1 MTGNTQEL
9 QWRPSPS
16 QKFFTGVMKRTISGD
31 LAKQMKSSNDPQ
43 GMYIL
48 GPDGKSYGF
57 TNDHY
62 PDDIQRFM
70 NSCLAKYR
78 KDPPAKVTFTQE
90 ELNSSFSH
98 QPPPGAAVVRV
109 FARIWPL
116 PKQCWGLN
124 RGAGRD
130 FLWIYPE
137 ELKYLAHAAANKDGQ
152 LKLPAALTERLVRF
166 HLLDDVRGTPDM
178 WHRSEVKSMKF
189 KAKVVG
195 NANAANRQIEFTG
208 AFSMKTAS
216 GGRGFTGNIKG
227 KIEVAVKDNSIVK
240 FSAYSDGKAWGR
252 GTYTPFPPEGKYGLH
267 IGFVNAK
274 DEVARVVPPEAV
286 STANNDREYHD
297 PSIEGGGDRGK

>member
-1 MTGNTQEL
+1 
-9 QWRPSPS
+9 
-16 QKFFTGVMKRTISGD
+16 MKRTVSTD

-62 PDDIQRFM
+62 PDDIQRFI
-70 NSCLAKYR
+70 NSCLAKFK
-78 KDPPAKVTFTQE
+78 KDPPAKVSFTKE

-130 FLWIYPE
+130 FLWLYPE
-137 ELKYLAHAAANKDGQ
+137 ELKYLAHTPAGKDGAI
-152 LKLPAALTERLVRF
+152 KLPVALFGRMVRF

-178 WHRSEVKSMKF
+178 WRLSEIRSMNF

-195 NANAANRQIEFTG
+195 DAKSAARQITFSGEYSLKTG
-208 AFSMKTAS
+208 S
-216 GGRGFTGNIKG
+216 GGRGYKG
-227 KIEVAVKDNSIVK
+227 KINGKTEVSASDNSLVK
-240 FSAYSDGKAWGR
+240 FRAYSDGLAWGR
-252 GTYTPFPPEGKYGLH
+252 GTYTPFPPDGKYGLH
-267 IGFVNAK
+267 IGFVEAK
-274 DEVARVVPPEAV
+274 DEIARVVPPEAV
-286 STANNDREYHD
+286 STANNDREYHN
-297 PSIEGGGDRGK
+297 PSFEGGGDRGK